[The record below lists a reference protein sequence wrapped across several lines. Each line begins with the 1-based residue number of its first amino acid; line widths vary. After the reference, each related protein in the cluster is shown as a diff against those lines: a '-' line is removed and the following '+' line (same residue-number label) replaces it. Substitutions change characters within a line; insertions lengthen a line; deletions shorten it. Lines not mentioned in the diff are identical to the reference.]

1 MKTISIMFTSLFACA
16 LVIAAR
22 AQSAERLVDVVATGY
37 GSTPREATKAALRSA
52 VESVVGTM
60 VDATTLVENDKL
72 IEDEILTYSAG
83 MIAATKIIGE
93 PKKSSDGLYTVKVKA
108 TVKKSDLKEKLKAA
122 STVNVALDGNDL
134 FARMTAEKEKLS
146 NAEAIIKSVFAKY
159 DSFVVA
165 ETIPGENGKSPIDLD
180 PKTGEVF
187 VNIRARIDKV
197 KYEQFAN
204 EVVEKIGAI
213 IGTEKVKMKP
223 YEMKEYTSGHE
234 IKYSHYDYWD
244 KTYSLLVMTK
254 VNNGQAVLFKKSEKS
269 DTNVM
274 DIIFSHNPIKTM
286 GYLAVAVTL
295 RNNLGEE
302 ISEEYVGLY
311 DRDVLHGSCM
321 HRYGDCFFVVPFF
334 SAEWW
339 SGSRVGYGSSAR
351 FEEAWNDKTFRVS
364 MGKFT
369 PEELKSVAK
378 IELKVGHM
386 KDGKFIE

>member
-93 PKKSSDGLYTVKVKA
+93 PKKSNDGLYTVKVKA

-146 NAEAIIKSVFAKY
+146 NAEAIIKSVFAKH

-165 ETIPGENGKSPIDLD
+165 ETIPGENGKSPIDFN

-187 VNIRARIDKV
+187 ANIRARIDKV

-223 YEMKEYTSGHE
+223 DKMSGYKIEYSQSG
-234 IKYSHYDYWD
+234 YWG
-244 KTYSLLVMTK
+244 KTYSLFVMTK

-269 DTNVM
+269 DTNIM
-274 DIIFSHNPIKTM
+274 DIICSNNPIETM

-295 RNNLGEE
+295 RNTLGEE
-302 ISEEYVGLY
+302 IGEAYVGLY
-311 DRDVLHGSCM
+311 DNYSSSACACM
-321 HRYGDCFFVVPFF
+321 HELWGCFFVMPYFYISH
-334 SAEWW
+334 SAID
-339 SGSRVGYGSSAR
+339 GQFYGAV
-351 FEEAWNDKTFRVS
+351 NDKTFKVS

-386 KDGKFIE
+386 KDRKFIE